1 MNVDDAMRLRWLYYE
16 IKYMMRIGRRKL
28 YNKIPFLELKDIS
41 SGIRK
46 YAGKTVLSLVETNQM
61 IYERISEG
69 QPFWAGRLGGN
80 EMSMIAQYYKNA
92 LFSFR
97 TDARK
102 AKVHELYMGAGF
114 FPEDVREGEKFVDLM
129 FDCVQDIDLIGVW
142 NLYMEEWL
150 IRERTSGAAVTQIGW
165 LQPWR
170 LAEADIDAVP
180 WTAALKNKRVL
191 VIHPFAESI
200 RKQYDGN
207 RTRIFNKLSYKE
219 ILPEFELIT
228 LKAVQSMGD
237 TKVDYDNWFC
247 ALEDMTEQ
255 CRNLDFDVAII
266 GCGAYGFPLAAEIK
280 KMGKAAVHLGGVTQL
295 LFGIRGRRW
304 ESDAFIAE
312 KVMNEYWVRP
322 LKEEYI
328 SDASKIEGACYW

>member
-1 MNVDDAMRLRWLYYE
+1 MDVKNSMYLRWLYYE
-16 IKYMMRIGRRKL
+16 MKYMMRTGRGKL
-28 YNKIPFLELKDIS
+28 CNKIPFFESKDMS
-41 SGIRK
+41 SRIRK
-46 YAGKTVLSLVETNQM
+46 YAGKKVCSLKETNQM
-61 IYERISEG
+61 ISEKISQG

-80 EMSMIAQYYKNA
+80 EMSMIAQYYKSA

-97 TDARK
+97 IDARK
-102 AKVHELYMGAGF
+102 EKVHELYMGAGF
-114 FPEDVREGEKFVDLM
+114 FPEDVSEGEKFVDLM

-150 IRERTSGAAVTQIGW
+150 IKERASGTAVTQIGW

-170 LAEADIDAVP
+170 LAEAEIDAVP

-200 RKQYDGN
+200 RKQYDKN
-207 RTRIFNKLSYKE
+207 RTRIFYKLPYKDM
-219 ILPEFELIT
+219 LPEFELIT

-237 TKVDYDNWFC
+237 TEVDYDDWFC
-247 ALEDMTEQ
+247 ALKDMTEQ
-255 CRNLDFDVAII
+255 CRDIDFDVAII

-304 ESDAFIAE
+304 EGDAFMAE

-322 LKEEYI
+322 SKEEYI
-328 SDASKIEGACYW
+328 SDAPKIEGACYW